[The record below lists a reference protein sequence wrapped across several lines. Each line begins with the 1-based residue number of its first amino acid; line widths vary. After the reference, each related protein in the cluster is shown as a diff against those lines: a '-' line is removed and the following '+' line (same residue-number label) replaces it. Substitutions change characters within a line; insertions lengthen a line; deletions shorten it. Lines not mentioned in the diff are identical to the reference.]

1 MPAWGGTARLT
12 RCVGRD
18 QELDRGGRKPD
29 IIQLLLQ
36 EAPITHSYEN
46 LVSALITA
54 DREQKAHD
62 WIVEGFAKTINKLPG
77 MEHLPPG
84 LKTTAHGQ
92 AAIN

>member
-1 MPAWGGTARLT
+1 MPAYKHVRKRQTSARNWLEE
-12 RCVGRD
+12 
-18 QELDRGGRKPD
+18 QSKKEL
-29 IIQLLLQ
+29 IQFILEVALEHPRISELL
-36 EAPITHSYEN
+36 S
-46 LVSALITA
+46 
-54 DREQKAHD
+54 DREQEAHD